1 MYQLYGLY
9 HSQVRYLFFITL
21 ICVIVGM
28 YEYSRTGQLLPIL
41 IGTDMED
48 PSGSA
53 QQVPVLGV
61 EKEKS
66 TGKVGILITCM
77 ESL

>member
-1 MYQLYGLY
+1 MRVY
-9 HSQVRYLFFITL
+9 HLQVRYFMLITL

-77 ESL
+77 ES

>member
-1 MYQLYGLY
+1 MHVY
-9 HSQVRYLFFITL
+9 HSQVSFLLFITL

-66 TGKVGILITCM
+66 TGKVGIFITYM
-77 ESL
+77 AS